1 LYGNIKTLK
10 HNHIRPD
17 TLIIISSLYDA
28 MNKAVLT
35 ELKRAIKHNLEE
47 LSNQIIV
54 SKGAYL
60 SRRDIEHLI
69 TFMNRVKRYPYDVV
83 YYIYNV
89 SPYRDEFN
97 PGAWHIYSLRFAC
110 RFGYIETVRLLLA
123 DSRVDLNPGV
133 YNDAITY
140 ACETGHTNIVRLL
153 LADDRVGSPDD
164 RAIRNASYAGQSE
177 VVRLL
182 LEDGRSNPSSLENYS
197 IRYAS
202 FYGHIEIVRMLMN
215 DVRVDPSAMGNIAL
229 VYASS
234 SGQTDIVKL
243 LLTDA
248 RVVKAGL
255 GKAIIEARNNCNDDV
270 VDLLMEIIMRAV

>member
-1 LYGNIKTLK
+1 
-10 HNHIRPD
+10 
-17 TLIIISSLYDA
+17 
-28 MNKAVLT
+28 V
-35 ELKRAIKHNLEE
+35 
-47 LSNQIIV
+47 
-54 SKGAYL
+54 
-60 SRRDIEHLI
+60 
-69 TFMNRVKRYPYDVV
+69 
-83 YYIYNV
+83 
-89 SPYRDEFN
+89 
-97 PGAWHIYSLRFAC
+97 
-110 RFGYIETVRLLLA
+110 
-123 DSRVDLNPGV
+123 
-133 YNDAITY
+133 
-140 ACETGHTNIVRLL
+140 
-153 LADDRVGSPDD
+153 
-164 RAIRNASYAGQSE
+164 GQSE